1 MNIFMLRHGIAAD
14 RDPAKFPDDSLRPLI
29 PRGERK
35 LRRVCEAMQ
44 EMELSLDLIL
54 SSPFLRAR
62 RTAEIAAEALGLS
75 DALRFDDELAPE
87 GDPVR
92 LIEHVYGML
101 PEPRNL
107 LLVGHEPY
115 LSRLISV
122 LTTGGGG
129 LGIELKK
136 GGLAGLEAQER
147 LAFNHSAVLKWLLTP
162 RQMASM
168 A

>member
-1 MNIFMLRHGIAAD
+1 MDIFLLRHGIAAD
-14 RDPAKFPDDSLRPLI
+14 RDPAQFPDDSLRPLI

-35 LRRVCEAMQ
+35 LLRVCEAMQ
-44 EMELSLDLIL
+44 EMELSFDLIL

-62 RTAEIAAEALGLS
+62 RTAEIAAEALGLG

-87 GDPVR
+87 GDPAR
-92 LIEHVYGML
+92 LIEHVNGMS
-101 PEPRNL
+101 PEPRRL

-122 LTTGGGG
+122 LTTGGGE

-136 GGLAGLEAQER
+136 GGLAGLEAQQR
-147 LAFNHSAVLKWLLTP
+147 LAFGSCAVLKWLLTP

-168 A
+168 V

>member
-1 MNIFMLRHGIAAD
+1 MDIFVLRHGIAAD
-14 RDPAKFPDDSLRPLI
+14 RDPAEFPDDSLRPLI

-44 EMELSLDLIL
+44 EMELSFDLIL

-62 RTAEIAAEALGLS
+62 RTAEIAAEAVGLG
-75 DALRFDDELAPE
+75 DALRCDDELAPE
-87 GDPVR
+87 GDPVS
-92 LIEHVYGML
+92 LIEHVNGMS

-115 LSRLISV
+115 LSRLISI
-122 LTTGGGG
+122 LTTGGSE
-129 LGIELKK
+129 LEIELKK
-136 GGLAGLEAQER
+136 GGLARLEVHQR
-147 LAFNHSAVLKWLLTP
+147 LAFDSCAVLKWLLTP